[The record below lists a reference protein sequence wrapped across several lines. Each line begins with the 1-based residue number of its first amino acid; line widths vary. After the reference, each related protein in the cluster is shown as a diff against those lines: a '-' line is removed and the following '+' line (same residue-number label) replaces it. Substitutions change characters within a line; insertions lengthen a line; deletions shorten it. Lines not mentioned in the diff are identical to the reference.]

1 MTSISPKVTSDYYTR
16 LNSHHKILTIFGFI
30 VISFFTIII
39 YRSTYSHYTT
49 TLHVTSSN
57 ILSLEHIVLTLTLT
71 LENYGTEYDYDDLY
85 DYIYDYYYNYYGRSE
100 DNRREYNIAFK
111 DFEYLEEVAKGNTD
125 RDVYDWLGDSHPK
138 RGDIKVELVSPS
150 GTKSIVLPYR
160 KYDFIN
166 AEGYYN
172 WPFMS
177 LHYWGENPIGTWTI
191 NVYFKSSYGYVSV
204 HVNSFELYGT
214 NVIPEAVSRVKLSA
228 LISTLTYATATL
240 STSTTTISSTS
251 TTTTS
256 SMSTTT
262 ASSMSTTTTSSWST
276 TTTSSMSTTTTSSW
290 STTTTSSMSTT
301 TTSSWSTTTTS
312 SMSTTTTSYS
322 PSTSPTP
329 ISSTSKKNDHIIL
342 PVVISGVALL
352 LISIA
357 IAFFVIVIVVL
368 KIRKKNQRSPRYQ
381 MMPLSNNEYK
391 T

>member
-16 LNSHHKILTIFGFI
+16 LNSHHKILTIFGVI

-214 NVIPEAVSRVKLSA
+214 NVIPEAVSRVELSA
-228 LISTLTYATATL
+228 LISTLTYATATS
-240 STSTTTISSTS
+240 STPTTTISSTSTTTTSSMSTTTISSTS

-262 ASSMSTTTTSSWST
+262 
-276 TTTSSMSTTTTSSW
+276 TSSMSTTTTSSW
-290 STTTTSSMSTT
+290 STTTNSSMF
-301 TTSSWSTTTTS
+301 
-312 SMSTTTTSYS
+312 TTTTSYS

-357 IAFFVIVIVVL
+357 IALFVIVIVVL